1 MAFGGKLRKQG
12 MSAENGDLNWTEIL
26 RQAGGPQNLSPIATA
41 QVFLLS
47 AMLREERKRMETS
60 NGSNGAINSVPRVAM
75 NHQAGE
81 RDGPDERGGDGA
93 MTANTC
99 LRLSVGTPTPLPAT
113 HGQAKKKQTKSH
125 NDQNT

>member
-1 MAFGGKLRKQG
+1 

-60 NGSNGAINSVPRVAM
+60 NGTNGAISSVPRVTM
-75 NHQAGE
+75 NHQAA
-81 RDGPDERGGDGA
+81 GDTNGKA
-93 MTANTC
+93 
-99 LRLSVGTPTPLPAT
+99 L
-113 HGQAKKKQTKSH
+113 
-125 NDQNT
+125 

>member
-1 MAFGGKLRKQG
+1 

-26 RQAGGPQNLSPIATA
+26 RQAGGPQNLSAIATA

-75 NHQAGE
+75 NHQTGE

-93 MTANTC
+93 MTADTC
-99 LRLSVGTPTPLPAT
+99 PRLSGE
-113 HGQAKKKQTKSH
+113 
-125 NDQNT
+125 NTNSPPRRSWPSKEEANQITQ

>member
-1 MAFGGKLRKQG
+1 

-93 MTANTC
+93 MTADTC
-99 LRLSVGTPTPLPAT
+99 PRLSGKTPTPLPAT

>member
-1 MAFGGKLRKQG
+1 
-12 MSAENGDLNWTEIL
+12 MSAEKGDLNWTEIL

-47 AMLREERKRMETS
+47 AMLREET
-60 NGSNGAINSVPRVAM
+60 
-75 NHQAGE
+75 
-81 RDGPDERGGDGA
+81 
-93 MTANTC
+93 MTADTC
-99 LRLSVGTPTPLPAT
+99 PGFPGKTLTPLPAT

>member
-1 MAFGGKLRKQG
+1 
-12 MSAENGDLNWTEIL
+12 MSAENDDLNWTEIL

-93 MTANTC
+93 VTADTSP
-99 LRLSVGTPTPLPAT
+99 RLSGE
-113 HGQAKKKQTKSH
+113 
-125 NDQNT
+125 NTNSPPRHSWPSKEEANQITQ

>member
-1 MAFGGKLRKQG
+1 

-47 AMLREERKRMETS
+47 AMLREERNRMGTS
-60 NGSNGAINSVPRVAM
+60 NGSNGAINSVPRVAV
-75 NHQAGE
+75 NHQAEE
-81 RDGPDERGGDGA
+81 RVDQTREMEMGA
-93 MTANTC
+93 MTADT
-99 LRLSVGTPTPLPAT
+99 SPGFPGKTPAPLAVT

>member
-1 MAFGGKLRKQG
+1 

-60 NGSNGAINSVPRVAM
+60 NGSNGAINSVPRIAM

-81 RDGPDERGGDGA
+81 RDKPDESGDGA
-93 MTANTC
+93 MTADTC
-99 LRLSVGTPTPLPAT
+99 LRLSGE
-113 HGQAKKKQTKSH
+113 
-125 NDQNT
+125 NTNSPPRHSWPIKEEANQITQ

>member
-1 MAFGGKLRKQG
+1 

-26 RQAGGPQNLSPIATA
+26 RQAGGPQNLSPIAAA

-60 NGSNGAINSVPRVAM
+60 NGAISSVPRVVM

-81 RDGPDERGGDGA
+81 RDGPDERDGA
-93 MTANTC
+93 
-99 LRLSVGTPTPLPAT
+99 LDR
-113 HGQAKKKQTKSH
+113 
-125 NDQNT
+125 

>member
-1 MAFGGKLRKQG
+1 

-26 RQAGGPQNLSPIATA
+26 RQAGGPQNLSPITTA

-60 NGSNGAINSVPRVAM
+60 NVSNGAINSVPRVAM

-81 RDGPDERGGDGA
+81 RDGPDEKDGA
-93 MTANTC
+93 MTADTSP
-99 LRLSVGTPTPLPAT
+99 RFSGETPNPLPAT
-113 HGQAKKKQTKSH
+113 HGQAKKKQTKLT
-125 NDQNT
+125 Q

>member
-1 MAFGGKLRKQG
+1 
-12 MSAENGDLNWTEIL
+12 MSTENGDLNWTEIL

-81 RDGPDERGGDGA
+81 RDGA
-93 MTANTC
+93 MTTDTYP
-99 LRLSVGTPTPLPAT
+99 RLSGENASSPPRHSWPSKEEANQIT
-113 HGQAKKKQTKSH
+113 Q
-125 NDQNT
+125 